1 MQRKCSMAQQPRCRP
16 STSRVLWYGRI
27 FRIPIQYRVT
37 CSCWFR
43 YSILSHFPSCTALKI
58 SRHTAFI
65 GLLLLYDSHCDKYI
79 IMTGI
84 MKMQE
89 LFVCRFWDIL
99 IIPAYISLT
108 AKRFFTIHIISILTR
123 LGAGHTLLFLEIYY
137 NFGCVFWKYMV
148 I

>member
-65 GLLLLYDSHCDKYI
+65 GFLLLYDSHCDKYI

-123 LGAGHTLLFLEIYY
+123 LGAGHTLLF
-137 NFGCVFWKYMV
+137 FWKYITILV
-148 I
+148 AFFGNIW